1 MLKMYSKTRIEAAW
15 RKTGIR
21 YQECFTIKNTIKI
34 MNKINKDLE
43 NNKININHKHK
54 IHIIIINKIKCKN
67 KCQIHNNIHN
77 NNILIINIINKN
89 KLCHYKI
96 IKININNLTEC
107 RVLFYIKIHIL
118 NYRKN
123 ILPIESLIQIKNFI
137 LTKDKVNCST
147 IITNLDKI
155 IFNEFNK
162 ILHPFQSINNLIII
176 LKMIKSNWID
186 KDWIHQHQ
194 HLAYKHTV
202 MFLDHLFI
210 QVHPITA
217 KQNLLIII
225 SFSHL
230 KFKLLR
236 LTLIRSVLFQAK
248 KLKQLDFKTMNKIK
262 KIWH

>member
-1 MLKMYSKTRIEAAW
+1 
-15 RKTGIR
+15 
-21 YQECFTIKNTIKI
+21 
-34 MNKINKDLE
+34 
-43 NNKININHKHK
+43 
-54 IHIIIINKIKCKN
+54 
-67 KCQIHNNIHN
+67 
-77 NNILIINIINKN
+77 
-89 KLCHYKI
+89 
-96 IKININNLTEC
+96 
-107 RVLFYIKIHIL
+107 
-118 NYRKN
+118 
-123 ILPIESLIQIKNFI
+123 
-137 LTKDKVNCST
+137 
-147 IITNLDKI
+147 
-155 IFNEFNK
+155 
-162 ILHPFQSINNLIII
+162 LHPFQSINNLIII

-194 HLAYKHTV
+194 HLVYKHTV

-248 KLKQLDFKTMNKIK
+248 KLKQLDFKTMNKIN